1 MQDTNRQLIHAFTLF
16 ANRVAGLAGHYV
28 TTILAMLLVLAWGIA
43 GPLVDFSDTWLLLA
57 GTATSIVAFLMV
69 FLIQH
74 TQNHDAAAVH
84 LKLNELLR
92 AVEGAN
98 PALIRVE
105 DDPDEELE
113 ELKRLYIGLCE
124 ERDTLKARLQQEASR
139 R

>member
-1 MQDTNRQLIHAFTLF
+1 MTHAFTVF
-16 ANRVAGLAGHYV
+16 ANRVAALAGHYL
-28 TTILAMLLVLAWGIA
+28 TTILAMLLVVAWGIA
-43 GPLVDFSDTWLLLA
+43 GPLVGFSDTWLILA

-74 TQNHDAAAVH
+74 TQNRDAAAVH

-98 PALIRVE
+98 PALIPVE
-105 DDPDEELE
+105 DDTNEELE
-113 ELKRLYIGLCE
+113 ELKRLYIGLCQ
-124 ERDTLKARLQQEASR
+124 ERDTLKARLQQEAGR

>member
-1 MQDTNRQLIHAFTLF
+1 MQDSNRQLIHAFTLF
-16 ANRVAGLAGHYV
+16 ANRVAALAGHYM

-43 GPLVDFSDTWLLLA
+43 GPVVDFSDTWLLLA

-74 TQNHDAAAVH
+74 TQNRDAAAVH

-92 AVEGAN
+92 AVESAN

-105 DDPDEELE
+105 DDPNEELE
-113 ELKRLYIGLCE
+113 ELKRLYIGLCD